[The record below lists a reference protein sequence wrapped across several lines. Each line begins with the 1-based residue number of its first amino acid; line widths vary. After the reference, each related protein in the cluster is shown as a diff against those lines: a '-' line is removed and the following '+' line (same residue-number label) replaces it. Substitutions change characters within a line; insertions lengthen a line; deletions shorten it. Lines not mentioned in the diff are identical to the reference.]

1 MMHPLF
7 TAHPLFDKAWQDYFT
22 VVVAVILTILV
33 FKLRNE
39 SKNINGY
46 SSRLAWIRGGI
57 YFTECF
63 LASWGM
69 GVFKTLTR
77 STWIT
82 TDNLASSSLL
92 RFTVLCIIVATKG
105 LNNL

>member
-46 SSRLAWIRGGI
+46 SSRLAWIRG
-57 YFTECF
+57 
-63 LASWGM
+63 
-69 GVFKTLTR
+69 VFISQNAFSQVGGWVFSKR
-77 STWIT
+77 SPARHGSQQII
-82 TDNLASSSLL
+82 L
-92 RFTVLCIIVATKG
+92 RHLHC
-105 LNNL
+105 